1 MAKYLAIVDGDK
13 DVWGATFPDF
23 PDGFGGGASPA
34 EAIEDATR
42 ALRQFAA
49 DMIADGEALPEPMG
63 FDQARDWMKRERVAG
78 GFVYVPL
85 VLDKRRSVKANI
97 SMDAGLL
104 EAIDAAAKERG
115 LTRSAFLASAALD
128 KIEGHR

>member
-1 MAKYLAIVDGDK
+1 MVKYLAIVDGAK
-13 DVWGATFPDF
+13 NVWGVTFPDF
-23 PDGFGGGASPA
+23 PGCHGGGTTPA
-34 EAIEDATR
+34 GAVEDATR
-42 ALRQFAA
+42 ALRAFAA
-49 DMIADGEALPEPMG
+49 DMIADGEGLPEPMG

-78 GFVYVPL
+78 GLVYVPL

-104 EAIDAAAKERG
+104 EAIDEAAKERG

>member
-1 MAKYLAIVDGDK
+1 MVKYLAIVDGAK
-13 DVWGATFPDF
+13 DVWGVTFPDF
-23 PDGFGGGASPA
+23 PGCHGGGATPA
-34 EAIEDATR
+34 DAVEDATR
-42 ALRQFAA
+42 ALRVFAA
-49 DMIADGEALPEPMG
+49 DMIADGEGLPEPMG
-63 FDQARDWMKRERVAG
+63 FDQARDWMKRERVPG
-78 GFVYVPL
+78 GLVYVPL

-104 EAIDAAAKERG
+104 EAIDQAAKERG